1 MVQRCRTH
9 EFATLRPHWGGFHF
23 EPPQY
28 RPTEKVVIFRH
39 GLPGMRQD
47 EAEEGAT
54 VAARYAVPSDTS
66 EGPDHVGPVT
76 LHRHKAGWSR
86 DSPVRTHQQGNEIRR
101 QDDRFALDSAFRA
114 LRSSL
119 PVANATPQAAIPS
132 TQPTAD
138 SSSGSGPGLG
148 RHIFDALHRHTG
160 VRADRIRHTVADT
173 VGVPSVPPTLSPP
186 RPAQSAGSEPTPD
199 TPTQSTASSLLGQ
212 RHYGHH
218 HRDHLI
224 AALLMRRTS
233 GIKASRHYCQRRV
246 IERTFGRLGRNRC
259 LDHGH
264 QRRTATPESMISA
277 AMIRLTLPRPAD
289 RQPILELRP
298 NRNQA

>member
-1 MVQRCRTH
+1 MPNSRVRYV
-9 EFATLRPHWGGFHF
+9 AAPLGGFHF

-54 VAARYAVPSDTS
+54 VAARHAVPSDTS

-119 PVANATPQAAIPS
+119 PVANATPQATIPS

-173 VGVPSVPPTLSPP
+173 VGVPPVPPTPSPP
-186 RPAQSAGSEPTPD
+186 QARTVGRVRADAGHPNSIDSKLLTRPETLW
-199 TPTQSTASSLLGQ
+199 ASS
-212 RHYGHH
+212 
-218 HRDHLI
+218 
-224 AALLMRRTS
+224 
-233 GIKASRHYCQRRV
+233 
-246 IERTFGRLGRNRC
+246 
-259 LDHGH
+259 
-264 QRRTATPESMISA
+264 
-277 AMIRLTLPRPAD
+277 PRSSH
-289 RQPILELRP
+289 
-298 NRNQA
+298 